1 MTAAGNTTT
10 RLLGMHLITFLKFL
24 FYVYTHTHTHTHT
37 HARVHAC
44 ARPLSPSLS
53 YHSFYSENQ
62 ATGLILGHFR
72 FYVQSLKHGTL
83 SNGLNLEIFRAE

>member
-1 MTAAGNTTT
+1 MCVHT
-10 RLLGMHLITFLKFL
+10 HS
-24 FYVYTHTHTHTHT
+24 HTHTHTHT
-37 HARVHAC
+37 RARP
-44 ARPLSPSLS
+44 RPLSLFLS

-83 SNGLNLEIFRAE
+83 NNGLNLEIFRAE